1 MVAPSSPQPEEPAM
15 AESSPG
21 PARPTLRK
29 SLGLFDGITIL
40 VGITIGAG
48 IFSAPQI
55 ISGFTESF
63 TPILWLWIVGGT
75 FIFIGGLVYAELGS
89 RLPDTGGEYMYI
101 SRAFGPFAGFMFGWS
116 QLFIIRTSPLAG
128 LAIVT
133 INYLTYFIDLSRTE
147 QIAAALVIILLLA
160 VLNYVGV
167 HRAGFYQ
174 RISTILKV
182 AGLLLLVVLGF
193 TLDYGGDNLLNTTAA
208 ATGTLGP
215 VGNIVAAAMM
225 VVFAYMGFERVGY
238 SAGEMK
244 DPRRTI
250 PLTMFLGISVIV
262 VIYVLANLLYHQ
274 TLGMEGVRTSSI
286 VASDTAVLLLGPVG
300 AGFIALTVMI
310 STTGSMNGTFMTA
323 TRVYYA
329 MARDGLF
336 FKWLDHIHPVYRT
349 PSRAIIAHAVWG
361 SFILLFRGTF
371 ETIMAGMV
379 FAVLIFFAANTL
391 ALFKLRRKGI
401 GAEGSYR
408 VPLYPWT
415 PALFLAGIVALV
427 LLRATY
433 EWYNSLVDLAFIVTG
448 LPFWIIWR
456 KTRG

>member
-1 MVAPSSPQPEEPAM
+1 MS
-15 AESSPG
+15 ESSPG
-21 PARPTLRK
+21 PERPTLRR

-55 ISGFTESF
+55 IAGFTESF
-63 TPILWLWIVGGT
+63 TPILWLWIVGGA
-75 FIFIGGLVYAELGS
+75 FIFMGGLVYAELGS
-89 RLPDTGGEYMYI
+89 RLPETGGEYMYI

-147 QIAAALVIILLLA
+147 QIAAALVIILVLT

-174 RISTILKV
+174 RLSTVLKV

-193 TLDYGGDNLLNTTAA
+193 SLDYGGDNLLDTTAA

-274 TLGMEGVRTSSI
+274 TLGMEGVRTSNI

-336 FKWLDHIHPVYRT
+336 FKWLDYIHPKYRT

-361 SFILLFRGTF
+361 SLILLFRGTF

-401 GAEGSYR
+401 GDGDGYR

-415 PALFLAGIVALV
+415 PALFLAGIVVLV

>member
-1 MVAPSSPQPEEPAM
+1 MSEPPAQPS
-15 AESSPG
+15 
-21 PARPTLRK
+21 RPTLRK

-55 ISGFTESF
+55 IAGFTGSF
-63 TPILWLWIVGGT
+63 TPILWLWIAGGA

-89 RLPDTGGEYMYI
+89 RMPDTGGEYMYI

-133 INYLTYFIDLSRTE
+133 VNYFTYFVDLSRVE
-147 QIAAALVIILLLA
+147 RIAAALFIILLLA
-160 VLNYVGV
+160 ILNYVGV
-167 HRAGFYQ
+167 QRAGFYQ
-174 RISTILKV
+174 RLTTLLKV
-182 AGLLLLVVLGF
+182 AGLMLLVLLGF
-193 TLDYGGDNLLNTTAA
+193 TLDYGGDNLLGTTAA
-208 ATGTLGP
+208 PTGTLGP
-215 VGNIVAAAMM
+215 VGNIIAAAFM

-250 PLTMFLGISVIV
+250 PLTMFVGITAIV
-262 VIYVLANLLYHQ
+262 VIYILANLLYHQ
-274 TLGMEGVRTSSI
+274 TLGMEGVRTSGI
-286 VASDTAVLLLGPVG
+286 VASDTAVLLLGPLG
-300 AGFIALTVMI
+300 AGFIAVTVMI

-336 FKWLDHIHPVYRT
+336 FKWLDYIHPVYRT

-361 SFILLFRGTF
+361 SAILLFRGTF

-379 FAVLIFFAANTL
+379 FAVLIFFGANTL
-391 ALFKLRRKGI
+391 ALFKLRRMGV
-401 GAEGSYR
+401 GGGGGYR

-415 PALFLAGIVALV
+415 PALFLAGILLLV
-427 LLRATY
+427 VLRAAF
-433 EWYNSLVDLAFIVTG
+433 EWYDSIIDLAFIVTG
-448 LPFWIIWR
+448 LPFWLIWR
-456 KTRG
+456 KVRGQGIG

>member
-1 MVAPSSPQPEEPAM
+1 MS
-15 AESSPG
+15 ESSPG
-21 PARPTLRK
+21 PTRPTLRK

-63 TPILWLWIVGGT
+63 TPILWLWIVGGA

-89 RLPDTGGEYMYI
+89 RIPDTGGEYMYI

-133 INYLTYFIDLSRTE
+133 INYLTYFIELSRTE
-147 QIAAALVIILLLA
+147 QITAALVIILLLA

-174 RISTILKV
+174 RLSTVLKV

-193 TLDYGGDNLLNTTAA
+193 TLDYGGDNLLHTTAA

-244 DPRRTI
+244 NPRRTI

-336 FKWLDHIHPVYRT
+336 FKWLDYIHPKYRT

-361 SFILLFRGTF
+361 SLILLFRGTF

-401 GAEGSYR
+401 GDGDGYR

-415 PALFLAGIVALV
+415 PALFLTGIVVLV